1 MTARRVTWILV
12 GAFAVYALLLAD
24 RAVLLIRDGRP
35 PFVLLGI
42 GVMLLPVVGIVLVRR
57 EVLFGLA
64 TQRLARALEADGRL
78 PVDELP
84 RLASGRVDASGADE
98 VFARRRADVES
109 APEDPAVWF
118 ALAVAYGDA
127 RDTRRGREAMRHALE
142 LFDHQPN

>member
-1 MTARRVTWILV
+1 MTARRVTWVLV

-35 PFVLLGI
+35 PFVLLGL
-42 GVMLLPVVGIVLVRR
+42 GVVLLPVVGIILVRR

-64 TQRLARALEADGRL
+64 TQRLARALGAEGRL

-84 RLASGRVDASGADE
+84 RLPSGRVDASGADE
-98 VFARRRADVES
+98 VFARRRAEVET
-109 APEDPAVWF
+109 APDDPAAWF

-142 LFDHQPN
+142 LFDHQLS